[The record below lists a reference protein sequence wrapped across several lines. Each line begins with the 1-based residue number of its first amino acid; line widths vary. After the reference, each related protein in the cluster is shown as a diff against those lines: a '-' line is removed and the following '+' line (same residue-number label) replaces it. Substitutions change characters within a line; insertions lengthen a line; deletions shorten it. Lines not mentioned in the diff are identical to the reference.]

1 MKKVLLNFK
10 IILVI
15 CFYEKNLCL
24 CFFKIFFSDSVNEFR
39 YWTSTNRK
47 RAIWHIVDWDQ
58 WAIGDYDNLGTK
70 FRGIRSS
77 LYTRC
82 PEEVTG
88 TANSNGSW
96 DYSFNSN
103 WYHSGDK
110 INVTCLDGM
119 P

>member
-1 MKKVLLNFK
+1 MFLQN
-10 IILVI
+10 
-15 CFYEKNLCL
+15 
-24 CFFKIFFSDSVNEFR
+24 IFTDSVNEFR
-39 YWTSTNRK
+39 YWTTTNRK
-47 RAIWHIVDWDQ
+47 RAIWHIVDWNQ

-77 LYTRC
+77 IYTRC